1 MEYLFLFIIF
11 VTAIPIAL
19 VAYDIGK
26 TVERRD
32 NIRKQRQAE
41 LENTNTKRINYGK
54 SD

>member
-1 MEYLFLFIIF
+1 MEYLYLFIIF
-11 VTAIPIAL
+11 VTAILIAL

-41 LENTNTKRINYGK
+41 LENNKHKNN
-54 SD
+54 